1 MSEKSAQNVIESYRK
16 KRQKS
21 LPFFLGGLA
30 ILLIAAGVI
39 VLVLWLTGENRPA
52 ISLFATETPTPTNT
66 ATATPTPTSTN
77 TPTSTPTAS
86 ATPTETSTPTPAGPF
101 AYTVQENDN
110 LTDIAERF
118 GVDLL
123 VLLELN
129 RLTHTSLIFVGDEI
143 WIPPPGLELST
154 PTPLPEGMTGVIE
167 YTIAR
172 DDSLEDIAARF
183 NSTVEAILQEND
195 EIDNA
200 NEIFVGQVI
209 RIPVNIVTPVP
220 TRTPIPSPV
229 IGEITETPE
238 NTETP

>member
-21 LPFFLGGLA
+21 LPFFIGGLA
-30 ILLIAAGVI
+30 IVLIAAGII
-39 VLVLWLTGENRPA
+39 VLTLWLSGENRPA
-52 ISLFATETPTPTNT
+52 VSFFATETLTPT
-66 ATATPTPTSTN
+66 ATATVTPSPTSTN
-77 TPTSTPTAS
+77 TPTNTPTATD
-86 ATPTETSTPTPAGPF
+86 TPTETSTPTPSGPF
-101 AYTVQENDN
+101 AYTVQENDT

-129 RLTHTSLIFVGDEI
+129 RLTFNSLIFVGDEI
-143 WIPPPGLELST
+143 WIPPPGLQLNT

-167 YTIAR
+167 YTVVR

-183 NSTVEAILQEND
+183 NSTVEAILREND
-195 EIDNA
+195 ELENA

-220 TRTPIPSPV
+220 TRTPIPSPA
-229 IGEITETPE
+229 IGEPTETPE
-238 NTETP
+238 NTEEP